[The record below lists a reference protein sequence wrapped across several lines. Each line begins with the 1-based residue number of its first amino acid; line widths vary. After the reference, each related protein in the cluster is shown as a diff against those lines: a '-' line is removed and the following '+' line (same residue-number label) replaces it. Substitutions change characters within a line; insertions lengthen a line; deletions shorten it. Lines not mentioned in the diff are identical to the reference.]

1 MAGLVPPAWPTP
13 LRRGEGP
20 AINILLM
27 RGHEDKKTA
36 GMIFGEAIQ

>member
-20 AINILLM
+20 AIILLM